1 MSKFTMS
8 AGTGASL
15 LLVLLGLA
23 GCGAESKPAPAADAR
38 PQAAP
43 APSAPSGTAPAA
55 AAPAA
60 QPAAAAPVAAA
71 KPPAPQ
77 AASSSAKL
85 AEEIFVSRC
94 VTCHGAQGKGDGPGS
109 LGLVPPPRNLS
120 DATWQATVTDDY
132 LEKIIA
138 YGGIAVGK
146 SAGMPPNPDLM
157 AKKEVVAALRA
168 KVRSLAKP

>member
-23 GCGAESKPAPAADAR
+23 GCGAESKPAPAA
-38 PQAAP
+38 
-43 APSAPSGTAPAA
+43 
-55 AAPAA
+55 
-60 QPAAAAPVAAA
+60 APVAAA

-77 AASSSAKL
+77 AAGSSAKL

-94 VTCHGAQGKGDGPGS
+94 VTCHGPQGKGDGPGS

-120 DATWQATVTDDY
+120 DAAWQATVTDEY

-138 YGGIAVGK
+138 YGGIAVGR

-168 KVRSLAKP
+168 KVRALAKP

>member
-23 GCGAESKPAPAADAR
+23 GCGAESKPAPAA
-38 PQAAP
+38 
-43 APSAPSGTAPAA
+43 
-55 AAPAA
+55 
-60 QPAAAAPVAAA
+60 APVAAA

-77 AASSSAKL
+77 AASASAKL

-94 VTCHGAQGKGDGPGS
+94 VTCHGPQGKGDGPGS

-120 DATWQATVTDDY
+120 DAAWQATVTDEY

-138 YGGIAVGK
+138 YGGIAVGR

-168 KVRSLAKP
+168 KVRALAKP

>member
-1 MSKFTMS
+1 MSKSTMS
-8 AGTGASL
+8 AGTSASL

-23 GCGAESKPAPAADAR
+23 GCGAESKPAPAADAK
-38 PQAAP
+38 PPAAP
-43 APSAPSGTAPAA
+43 VAPSAAPAASAPSAPLAPAA
-55 AAPAA
+55 PVTPPAA
-60 QPAAAAPVAAA
+60 R
-71 KPPAPQ
+71 

-85 AEEIFVSRC
+85 AEEIFISRC
-94 VTCHGAQGKGDGPGS
+94 VTCHGPQGKGDGPGS

-120 DATWQATVTDDY
+120 DPAWQATVTDEY

-138 YGGIAVGK
+138 YGGIAVGR

>member
-1 MSKFTMS
+1 M
-8 AGTGASL
+8 
-15 LLVLLGLA
+15 
-23 GCGAESKPAPAADAR
+23 
-38 PQAAP
+38 
-43 APSAPSGTAPAA
+43 
-55 AAPAA
+55 
-60 QPAAAAPVAAA
+60 AAA

-94 VTCHGAQGKGDGPGS
+94 VTCHGPQGKGDGPGS

-120 DATWQATVTDDY
+120 DAAWQATVTDEY

-138 YGGIAVGK
+138 YGGIAVGR

>member
-1 MSKFTMS
+1 MSKFTIS

-15 LLVLLGLA
+15 VLVLLGLA
-23 GCGAESKPAPAADAR
+23 GCGAESKPAPAA
-38 PQAAP
+38 
-43 APSAPSGTAPAA
+43 
-55 AAPAA
+55 
-60 QPAAAAPVAAA
+60 APVATA
-71 KPPAPQ
+71 KSPAPQ
-77 AASSSAKL
+77 AASAPAKL

-94 VTCHGAQGKGDGPGS
+94 VTCHGPQGKGDGPGS

-120 DATWQATVTDDY
+120 DAAWQATVTDEY

>member
-15 LLVLLGLA
+15 VLVLLGLA
-23 GCGAESKPAPAADAR
+23 GCGAESKPAPAA
-38 PQAAP
+38 
-43 APSAPSGTAPAA
+43 
-55 AAPAA
+55 
-60 QPAAAAPVAAA
+60 APVAAA

-77 AASSSAKL
+77 AASASAKL

-94 VTCHGAQGKGDGPGS
+94 VTCHGPQGKGDGPGS

-120 DATWQATVTDDY
+120 DAAWQATVTDEY

>member
-1 MSKFTMS
+1 MSKSTMS

-23 GCGAESKPAPAADAR
+23 GCGAESKPAPAAGAK

-43 APSAPSGTAPAA
+43 VPSS

-60 QPAAAAPVAAA
+60 SAPAAQAAPVAPVT
-71 KPPAPQ
+71 PPAARP
-77 AASSSAKL
+77 ASSPAKL

-94 VTCHGAQGKGDGPGS
+94 VTCHGPQGKGDGPGS
-109 LGLVPPPRNLS
+109 LGLVPPPRNLA
-120 DATWQATVTDDY
+120 DAAWQATVTDEY

-138 YGGIAVGK
+138 YGGIAVGR